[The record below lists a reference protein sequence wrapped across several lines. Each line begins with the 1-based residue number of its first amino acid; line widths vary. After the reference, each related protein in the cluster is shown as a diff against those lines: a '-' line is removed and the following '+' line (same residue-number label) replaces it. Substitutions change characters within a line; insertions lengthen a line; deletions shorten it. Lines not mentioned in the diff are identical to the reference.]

1 MYCTKKYI
9 GMTKVL
15 VPIDGSK
22 ESHQAFEYACET
34 ISPDTVVLLH
44 VITPSSLYS
53 HNADPGMYTEAMY
66 EAQKERAE
74 GLFETLRE
82 NIDIDPKIKIETIID
97 VGRPA
102 NKIVTFADENDVDHI
117 VMGSKGRDGAA
128 RVLLGSVA
136 ETVVRRA
143 TVPTTVVR

>member
-1 MYCTKKYI
+1 MYCTKKHI

-22 ESHQAFEYACET
+22 ESYEAFEYACET
-34 ISPDTVVLLH
+34 ISPDAVVLLH

-74 GLFETLRE
+74 GLFETLKE
-82 NIDIDPKIKIETIID
+82 NTDVDPKIEIETVID